1 MRYLALFAALSW
13 GHFLVATAFAQS
25 KPPAVGE
32 KAPDFAL
39 KDVEGQELKLGEAL
53 ARGPVVLVVLRG
65 FPGYQCPVCNA
76 QAGEFLGQAEKFRA
90 TGAQVVFVYP
100 GPADKLTE
108 KAKEFLKEKSMPEG
122 FRFLVDPDYAFTNAY
137 SLRWNQARETAYPA
151 TFVIDKGGIVRFAL
165 VSMTHGGRSK
175 AGDVLEALGKL

>member
-1 MRYLALFAALSW
+1 MRCLALFAVLTL
-13 GHFLVATAFAQS
+13 GNVLIATALAQS
-25 KPPAVGE
+25 KAPAVGE

-39 KDVEGQELKLGEAL
+39 KDVEGKDWKLGEAL

-76 QAGEFLGQAEKFRA
+76 QAGEFLGQAKKLRA

-108 KAKEFLKEKSMPEG
+108 KAKEFLKEKSMPES
-122 FRFLVDPDYAFTNAY
+122 FRFLVDPDYTFTNAY
-137 SLRWNQARETAYPA
+137 SLRWNQPRETAYPA
-151 TFVIDKGGIVRFAL
+151 TFVIDRGGIVRFAL
-165 VSMTHGGRSK
+165 VSTTHGGRSK
-175 AGDVLEALGKL
+175 AADVLEALGKL